1 MAIFENAVR
10 KNPPEGECISGAT
23 ENEEEE
29 VDDDD
34 SDDMTNPPTGIDME

>member
-23 ENEEEE
+23 ENEEEDMDE
-29 VDDDD
+29 GD
-34 SDDMTNPPTGIDME
+34 SDDMTSIPAGTDME